1 MVLAEHQVQ
10 EPLALPSWS
19 QVKPGAVFGDASARS
34 LSSLG
39 ASVQA
44 LGLRLPL
51 AGRSETGIFSCCSER
66 WLPVGDRCLARL
78 PRSCPLQLC
87 RERCRWKGPGV
98 KVASAR

>member
-1 MVLAEHQVQ
+1 MSVSSQCPEEIVGAPRFLVPPRVSRGARLWVVLAEHQVQ

-51 AGRSETGIFSCCSER
+51 AGALWNRHLLLLF
-66 WLPVGDRCLARL
+66 
-78 PRSCPLQLC
+78 
-87 RERCRWKGPGV
+87 
-98 KVASAR
+98 